1 MAGRKATFFDNLSL
15 RSKGLLVVIIP
26 LAAVVVVLVTFYQYS
41 RGVDAAE
48 DWVNHSYEVGSQI
61 RSLINLL
68 ADAEA
73 GVSGYLLTGNREYL
87 HSYEESRHDM
97 PAHLANLKA
106 LVHDSA
112 GATAEVSSI
121 ERLVRTNLELLDRL
135 RNVPPRIQSD
145 TAAAELETSSEA
157 IVRLRTAL
165 EGMQTHEHRLLM
177 ERTAQAERLER
188 RLRETLISG
197 GVIGLLG
204 GILAALFFSMAIERR
219 IHLLGKKARSLVEG
233 RKIEAEV
240 AGRDEIANLESTLVE
255 SARLL
260 SEQSEQLRQAQT
272 ELEAKVQR
280 RTSQLQRAN
289 EELREAEQVRT
300 AIIRSSPLAIWAVDL
315 NGQVTFWNPAAAR
328 IFGWTEEEVI
338 GHPLPVVPEDLRA
351 EYVEWLERFRRG
363 EAIAGLERER
373 VRKDG
378 RRIQVEI
385 WTAPLRDASGEFNGT
400 IAIDS
405 DVTERKLLEEQF
417 RRSQGLEAVGRLA
430 GGVAHDFNNL
440 LTVINGYCETLID
453 EATEY
458 PQLIEYAREIQYAG
472 NRAASLTSQLLTF
485 GRRQVTQPRLVD
497 LNDVVRRSIQ
507 LVQRVIGEDV
517 EVVTKL
523 DPAACRVMVDPG
535 HIDQVIMNL
544 VVNARDAMANGG
556 RLTIETARTELDEH
570 YAERHIGVEPGSY
583 CLLAISDSG
592 AGMTAEVKSRLFE
605 PFFTTKP
612 VGKGTGLG
620 LSIVY
625 GIVKQSRGEI
635 GVYSEPGK
643 GTTFKVYLPVAASV
657 AEAEPARR
665 PAWELRGS
673 ETVLVCE
680 DEERIRRLIQTVL
693 ERLGYRVLT
702 SGDPREA
709 IRLAQ
714 NSELKID
721 LLLTD
726 VVMPHGN
733 GFDLADEMQKL
744 RPELRVMYMS
754 GYADHHLAGSRILEI
769 GSAFLQ
775 KPFAATALAQKVKE
789 VLTGAGGHPA
799 PTHPEG

>member
-1 MAGRKATFFDNLSL
+1 MAGRKSTFFDSLSL
-15 RSKGLLVVIIP
+15 RSKGLLVVLIP
-26 LAAVVVVLVTFYQYS
+26 LTAVLVVAASFYQYS

-61 RSLINLL
+61 RALSILVGN
-68 ADAEA
+68 AEA
-73 GVSGYLLTGNREYL
+73 GVRGYLLTGNREYL
-87 HSYEESRHDM
+87 RHYEESRREI
-97 PAHLANLKA
+97 PARLANLKA
-106 LVHDSA
+106 LVQDDA
-112 GATAEVSSI
+112 GAMSEAAGI
-121 ERLVRTNLELLDRL
+121 ESLVRVNLDLLDRL
-135 RNVPPRIQSD
+135 RQVPPQ
-145 TAAAELETSSEA
+145 TQSEA
-157 IVRLRTAL
+157 GARVLDASNDAVERLRAAL
-165 EGMQTHEHRLLM
+165 EAMLAHERGLLIQ
-177 ERTAQAERLER
+177 RTAQAERLER
-188 RLRETLISG
+188 RLRETLIG
-197 GVIGLLG
+197 GGIIGLLG
-204 GILAALFFSMAIERR
+204 GVLAALFFSMAIEKR
-219 IHLLGKKARSLVEG
+219 IHQLGKTARSLVEG
-233 RKIEAEV
+233 RQFEAEEK
-240 AGRDEIANLESTLVE
+240 GRDEIANLEATLVE

-260 SEQSEQLRQAQT
+260 SEQSEQLRQART

-300 AIIRSSPLAIWAVDL
+300 AIIGSSPLAIWAVDL
-315 NGQVTFWNPAAAR
+315 DGRVTFWNPAATR
-328 IFGWTEEEVI
+328 IFGWTEDEVI
-338 GHPLPVVPEDLRA
+338 GHPLPVVPEELRA
-351 EYVEWLERFRRG
+351 EYAQWLERFRRG

-378 RRIQVEI
+378 KRIQVEI

-405 DVTERKLLEEQF
+405 DVTDRKLLEEQF

-440 LTVINGYCETLID
+440 LTVINGYCETLIE
-453 EATEY
+453 EAAAHPE
-458 PQLIEYAREIQYAG
+458 LVEYAKEIQYAG
-472 NRAASLTSQLLTF
+472 NRAAALTSQLLTF
-485 GRRQVTQPRLVD
+485 GRRQVSQPRLVD
-497 LNDVVRRSIQ
+497 LNELVKRSIQ

-523 DPAACRVMVDPG
+523 DPAACRVMVDPA

-544 VVNARDAMANGG
+544 VVNARDAMSNGG

-583 CLLAISDSG
+583 CLLAISDTG
-592 AGMTAEVKSRLFE
+592 VGMTAEMKNRLFE

-643 GTTFKVYLPVAASV
+643 GTTFKIYLPVAASGAV
-657 AEAEPARR
+657 AEPVRQAAG
-665 PAWELRGS
+665 ELRGS

-693 ERLGYRVLT
+693 ERLGYRVLV

-709 IRLAQ
+709 MRLAG
-714 NSELKID
+714 STDLKID

-733 GFDLADEMQKL
+733 GFELAADMQKL
-744 RPELRVMYMS
+744 RPELKVMYMS
-754 GYADHHLAGSRILEI
+754 GYADHHLAGGRILEI
-769 GSAFLQ
+769 GAAFLQ
-775 KPFAATALAQKVKE
+775 KPFAATALAQRVKE
-789 VLTGAGGHPA
+789 VLAATGDQPS
-799 PTHPEG
+799 PSRFEG

>member
-1 MAGRKATFFDNLSL
+1 MAGRKATFFDSLSL
-15 RSKGLLVVIIP
+15 RSKGLLVVLIP
-26 LAAVVVVLVTFYQYS
+26 LTAVLVVAASFYQYS

-48 DWVNHSYEVGSQI
+48 EWVNHSYEVGSQI
-61 RSLINLL
+61 RALSILVGN
-68 ADAEA
+68 AEA
-73 GVSGYLLTGNREYL
+73 GVRGYLLTGNRDYL
-87 HSYEESRHDM
+87 RHYEESRREI
-97 PAHLANLKA
+97 PVRLANLKA
-106 LVHDSA
+106 LVRDSA
-112 GATAEVSSI
+112 GATNEAAGLESLVRVNLDLMDRLSKVPPQMQSDAGARVLDASNDAV
-121 ERLVRTNLELLDRL
+121 ERLR
-135 RNVPPRIQSD
+135 
-145 TAAAELETSSEA
+145 A
-157 IVRLRTAL
+157 AL
-165 EGMQTHEHRLLM
+165 EAMLAHERGLLL

-188 RLRETLISG
+188 RLRETLVG
-197 GVIGLLG
+197 GGIIGLLG
-204 GILAALFFSMAIERR
+204 GVLAALVFSMAIEKR
-219 IHLLGKKARSLVEG
+219 IHQLGKKARSLVEG
-233 RKIEAEV
+233 RQFEAEDK
-240 AGRDEIANLESTLVE
+240 GRDEIANLESTLVE
-255 SARLL
+255 SAGLL
-260 SEQSEQLRQAQT
+260 SQQSEQLRQART

-280 RTSQLQRAN
+280 RTAQLQRAN
-289 EELREAEQVRT
+289 EELREANEVRT

-315 NGQVTFWNPAAAR
+315 SGNVTFWNPAAAR
-328 IFGWTEEEVI
+328 IFGWTEDEVI
-338 GHPLPVVPEDLRA
+338 GHPLPVVPGDLCA
-351 EYVEWLERFRRG
+351 EYAEWLERFRRG
-363 EAIAGLERER
+363 EVLSGLERER

-378 RRIQVEI
+378 KRIHVEI

-405 DVTERKLLEEQF
+405 DVTDRKLLEEQF

-440 LTVINGYCETLID
+440 LTVINGYCETLIE
-453 EATEY
+453 EAAAHPE
-458 PQLIEYAREIQYAG
+458 LVEYAKEIQYAG

-485 GRRQVTQPRLVD
+485 GRRQVSQPRLVD
-497 LNDVVRRSIQ
+497 LNEVVKRSIQ

-544 VVNARDAMANGG
+544 VVNARDAMSSGG

-570 YAERHIGVEPGSY
+570 YTERHIGVEPGSY

-592 AGMTAEVKSRLFE
+592 VGMTAEVKSRLFE

-643 GTTFKVYLPVAASV
+643 GTTFKIYLPLAASGVV
-657 AEAEPARR
+657 AEPVRR
-665 PAWELRGS
+665 TPGELRGS

-693 ERLGYRVLT
+693 ERLGYRVLA

-709 IRLAQ
+709 MQLAGS
-714 NSELKID
+714 NDLKID

-733 GFDLADEMQKL
+733 GFELAGEMQRL
-744 RPELRVMYMS
+744 RPDLKIMYMS
-754 GYADHHLAGSRILEI
+754 GYADHHLAGSRILEM
-769 GSAFLQ
+769 GAAFLQ

-789 VLTGAGGHPA
+789 VLAGTSDQPA
-799 PTHPEG
+799 STRSEG